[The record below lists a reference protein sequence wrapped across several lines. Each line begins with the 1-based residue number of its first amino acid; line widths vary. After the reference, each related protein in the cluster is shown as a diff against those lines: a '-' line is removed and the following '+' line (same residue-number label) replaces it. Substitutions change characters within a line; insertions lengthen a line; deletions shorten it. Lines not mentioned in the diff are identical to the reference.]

1 MESRRQPSLIAK
13 YKTDA
18 RRPNYTAELSVQAMN
33 EQTQSPENSF
43 AFQAIGIEKYYE
55 EVGNRIDVLKGVD
68 LHLPQ
73 GEMIAIV
80 GASGTG
86 KTTLLHILGTLD
98 RPTAGKLLYD
108 NVEIL
113 QKSDIELSAYR
124 NKKVGFVFQF
134 HHLLPEFTALE
145 NVMMP
150 GLIAGDD
157 KKQVAEEAAEILGK
171 VRLSD
176 RMQHKVGEISGGEQ
190 QRVALAR
197 AIIMKP
203 LLLLADEPTG
213 NLDTKTGYK
222 VFQLLQAMSAEYSLS
237 AVMATHNLEL
247 AGQMNRCFTL
257 AEGKL
262 YE

>member
-1 MESRRQPSLIAK
+1 MQEKNKQQ
-13 YKTDA
+13 
-18 RRPNYTAELSVQAMN
+18 TAGSV
-33 EQTQSPENSF
+33 

-55 EVGNRIDVLKGVD
+55 EVGHRINVLNGLD
-68 LHLPQ
+68 LHLGR

-98 RPTAGKLLYD
+98 RPTTGTLLYGGEEVL
-108 NVEIL
+108 N
-113 QKSDIELSAYR
+113 KNDIELSAYR
-124 NKKVGFVFQF
+124 NRTVGFVFQF

-150 GLIAGDD
+150 GLIGGQE
-157 KKQVAEEAAEILGK
+157 KTKMAEEAAAILEK
-171 VRLSD
+171 VKLSD
-176 RMQHKVGEISGGEQ
+176 RIQHKVGELSGGEQ

-222 VFQLLQAMSAEYSLS
+222 VFQLIQEMSAEYSLS
-237 AVMATHNLEL
+237 AVMVTHNLEL
-247 AGQMNRCFTL
+247 ANEMNRCLTL
-257 AEGKL
+257 ADGKL
-262 YE
+262 HE

>member
-1 MESRRQPSLIAK
+1 
-13 YKTDA
+13 
-18 RRPNYTAELSVQAMN
+18 MN
-33 EQTQSPENSF
+33 EQTQSSGVS
-43 AFQAIGIEKYYE
+43 ATFQATGIEKYYE
-55 EVGNRIDVLKGVD
+55 EVGHRIDVLNGVD
-68 LHLPQ
+68 LHLDQ

-108 NVEIL
+108 GVEIL
-113 QKSDIELSAYR
+113 KKNDIELSAYR
-124 NKKVGFVFQF
+124 NKKVAFVFQF

-150 GLIAGDD
+150 GLIAGYD
-157 KKQVAEEAAEILGK
+157 KKLMAEEAAEILEK
-171 VRLSD
+171 VKLSE
-176 RMQHKVGEISGGEQ
+176 RIQHKVGELSGGEQ

-197 AIIMKP
+197 AILMKP

-213 NLDTKTGYK
+213 NLDTKTGSK
-222 VFQLLQAMSAEYSLS
+222 VFQLLQEMSAEYSLS

-247 AGQMNRCFTL
+247 AGQMNRCLTL
-257 AEGKL
+257 AGGKL
-262 YE
+262 HE

>member
-1 MESRRQPSLIAK
+1 M
-13 YKTDA
+13 
-18 RRPNYTAELSVQAMN
+18 TAM
-33 EQTQSPENSF
+33 
-43 AFQAIGIEKYYE
+43 FQAIGIEKYYE
-55 EVGNRIDVLKGVD
+55 EVGNRIEVLKGVD
-68 LHLPQ
+68 LHLNK
-73 GEMIAIV
+73 GEMTAIV

-108 NVEIL
+108 EVEVL
-113 QKSDIELSAYR
+113 KKNDVELSAYR
-124 NKKVGFVFQF
+124 NRTVGFVFQF

-150 GLIAGDD
+150 GLIAGHD
-157 KKQVAEEAAEILGK
+157 KTEMAEKADEILDK

-176 RMQHKVGEISGGEQ
+176 RILHKVGELSGGEQ

-222 VFQLLQAMSAEYSLS
+222 VFQLLQEMSAEYSLS
-237 AVMATHNLEL
+237 AVMVTHNLEL
-247 AGQMNRCFTL
+247 AGEMNRCLTL
-257 AEGKL
+257 ADGKL
-262 YE
+262 HE

>member
-1 MESRRQPSLIAK
+1 MNSEGFKGSGVRIGRIMQAKKKQP
-13 YKTDA
+13 
-18 RRPNYTAELSVQAMN
+18 
-33 EQTQSPENSF
+33 QTTSAAS

-55 EVGNRIDVLKGVD
+55 EVGNRIDVLKGVE
-68 LHLPQ
+68 LRLPQ
-73 GEMIAIV
+73 GEMIAVV

-98 RPTAGKLLYD
+98 RPTAGTLLYD
-108 NVEIL
+108 GVEVL
-113 QKSDIELSAYR
+113 KKNDIELSAYR
-124 NKKVGFVFQF
+124 NRAIGFVFQF

-150 GLIAGDD
+150 GLIAGHD
-157 KKQVAEEAAEILGK
+157 KTQMAEEAAEILGK
-171 VRLSD
+171 VKLSA
-176 RMQHKVGEISGGEQ
+176 RIQHKVGQLSGGEQ

-222 VFQLLQAMSAEYSLS
+222 VFSLLQEMSAEYSLS
-237 AVMATHNLEL
+237 AVMATHNLDL
-247 AGQMNRCFTL
+247 AGEMNRCLTL
-257 AEGKL
+257 ADGKL
-262 YE
+262 HE

>member
-1 MESRRQPSLIAK
+1 MQEKIKQP
-13 YKTDA
+13 
-18 RRPNYTAELSVQAMN
+18 
-33 EQTQSPENSF
+33 QTSTEPA

-55 EVGNRIDVLKGVD
+55 DVGNRIDVLKGLD
-68 LHLPQ
+68 LQLLQ
-73 GEMIAIV
+73 GEMIAVV

-98 RPTAGKLLYD
+98 RPTAGLLLYD
-108 NVEIL
+108 GVEVL
-113 QKSDIELSAYR
+113 NKNDIELSAYR
-124 NKKVGFVFQF
+124 NKAVGFVFQF

-150 GLIAGDD
+150 GLIAGHD
-157 KKQVAEEAAEILGK
+157 KEQMAEEAAEILGK
-171 VRLSD
+171 VRLSE
-176 RMQHKVGEISGGEQ
+176 RILHKVGQLSGGEQ

-203 LLLLADEPTG
+203 ILLLADEPTG
-213 NLDTKTGYK
+213 NLDIKTGHK
-222 VFQLLQAMSAEYSLS
+222 VFNLLQEMSAEYSLS

-247 AGQMNRCFTL
+247 AGEMNRCLTL

-262 YE
+262 HE

>member
-1 MESRRQPSLIAK
+1 MQEKIKQP
-13 YKTDA
+13 
-18 RRPNYTAELSVQAMN
+18 
-33 EQTQSPENSF
+33 QTSTEPA

-55 EVGNRIDVLKGVD
+55 DVGNRIDVLKGLD
-68 LHLPQ
+68 LQLLQ

-98 RPTAGKLLYD
+98 RPTAGILLYD
-108 NVEIL
+108 GVEVL
-113 QKSDIELSAYR
+113 NKNDIELSAYR
-124 NKKVGFVFQF
+124 NKAVGFVFQF

-150 GLIAGDD
+150 GLIAGHD
-157 KKQVAEEAAEILGK
+157 KEQMAEEAAEILGK
-171 VRLSD
+171 VRLSE
-176 RMQHKVGEISGGEQ
+176 RILHKVGQLSGGEQ

-213 NLDTKTGYK
+213 NLDIKTGHK
-222 VFQLLQAMSAEYSLS
+222 VFNLLQEMSAEYSLS

-247 AGQMNRCFTL
+247 AGEMNRCLTL

-262 YE
+262 HE

>member
-1 MESRRQPSLIAK
+1 MQEKNKQQ
-13 YKTDA
+13 
-18 RRPNYTAELSVQAMN
+18 TAGSV
-33 EQTQSPENSF
+33 
-43 AFQAIGIEKYYE
+43 AFQALGIEKYYE
-55 EVGNRIDVLKGVD
+55 EVGHRINVLNGLD
-68 LHLPQ
+68 LHLDR

-98 RPTAGKLLYD
+98 RPTTGTLLYGGEEVL
-108 NVEIL
+108 N
-113 QKSDIELSAYR
+113 KNDIELSVYR
-124 NKKVGFVFQF
+124 NRTVGFVFQF

-150 GLIAGDD
+150 GLIGGQE
-157 KKQVAEEAAEILGK
+157 KTKMAEEAAAILEK
-171 VRLSD
+171 VKLSD
-176 RMQHKVGEISGGEQ
+176 RIQHKVGELSGGEQ

-222 VFQLLQAMSAEYSLS
+222 VFQLIQEMSAEYSLS
-237 AVMATHNLEL
+237 AVMVTHNLEL
-247 AGQMNRCFTL
+247 ANEMNRCLTL
-257 AEGKL
+257 ADGKL
-262 YE
+262 HE

>member
-1 MESRRQPSLIAK
+1 MQEKNKQQ
-13 YKTDA
+13 T
-18 RRPNYTAELSVQAMN
+18 TAGSS
-33 EQTQSPENSF
+33 T
-43 AFQAIGIEKYYE
+43 FQAIGIEKYYE
-55 EVGNRIDVLKGVD
+55 EVGHRINVLNGLD
-68 LHLPQ
+68 LHLDR

-98 RPTAGKLLYD
+98 RPTTGTLLYGGEEVL
-108 NVEIL
+108 N
-113 QKSDIELSAYR
+113 KNDIELSAYR
-124 NKKVGFVFQF
+124 NRTVGFVFQF

-150 GLIAGDD
+150 GLIGGQE
-157 KKQVAEEAAEILGK
+157 KTKMAEEAAAILEK
-171 VRLSD
+171 VKLSD
-176 RMQHKVGEISGGEQ
+176 RIQHKVGELSGGEQ

-222 VFQLLQAMSAEYSLS
+222 VFQLIQEMSAEYSLS
-237 AVMATHNLEL
+237 AVMVTHNLEL
-247 AGQMNRCFTL
+247 ANEMNRCLTL

-262 YE
+262 HE

>member
-1 MESRRQPSLIAK
+1 MSATL
-13 YKTDA
+13 
-18 RRPNYTAELSVQAMN
+18 
-33 EQTQSPENSF
+33 
-43 AFQAIGIEKYYE
+43 QAIGIEKYYE
-55 EVGNRIDVLKGVD
+55 EVGHRIEVLKGAD
-68 LHLPQ
+68 LHLSQ

-98 RPTAGKLLYD
+98 RPTAGTLLYRG
-108 NVEIL
+108 VEVL
-113 QKSDIELSAYR
+113 KKNDIELSAYR
-124 NKKVGFVFQF
+124 NRTVGFVFQF

-150 GLIAGDD
+150 GLIGGMD
-157 KKQVAEEAAEILGK
+157 KDKIAEEAAEILEK
-171 VRLSD
+171 VKLSD
-176 RMQHKVGEISGGEQ
+176 RIQHKVGELSGGEQ

-222 VFQLLQAMSAEYSLS
+222 VFQLLQEMSAEYALS
-237 AVMATHNLEL
+237 AVMVTHNLEL
-247 AGQMNRCFTL
+247 AGEMNRCLTL
-257 AEGKL
+257 ADGKL
-262 YE
+262 HE

>member
-1 MESRRQPSLIAK
+1 MRILGSRSLYMPEMTKQSQVPSESAK
-13 YKTDA
+13 
-18 RRPNYTAELSVQAMN
+18 
-33 EQTQSPENSF
+33 
-43 AFQAIGIEKYYE
+43 FQAIGIEKYYE
-55 EVGNRIDVLKGVD
+55 EVGNRIEVLKGVD
-68 LHLPQ
+68 LLLPQ

-86 KTTLLHILGTLD
+86 KTTLLHVLGTLD
-98 RPTAGKLLYD
+98 RPNSGILLYD
-108 NVEIL
+108 GVEVL
-113 QKSDIELSAYR
+113 KKKDADLSAYR
-124 NKKVGFVFQF
+124 NKTVGFVFQF

-150 GLIAGDD
+150 GLIAGHD
-157 KKQVAEEAAEILGK
+157 KKEMSEKAATILEK

-176 RMQHKVGEISGGEQ
+176 RIQHKVGELSGGEQ

-222 VFQLLQAMSAEYSLS
+222 VFQLLQEMSAEYSLS
-237 AVMATHNLEL
+237 AVMVTHNLEL
-247 AGQMNRCFTL
+247 AAEMNRCLTL

-262 YE
+262 HE

>member
-1 MESRRQPSLIAK
+1 MQEKNKQP
-13 YKTDA
+13 
-18 RRPNYTAELSVQAMN
+18 
-33 EQTQSPENSF
+33 QTSTEPA

-55 EVGNRIDVLKGVD
+55 DVGNKIDVLKGLD
-68 LHLPQ
+68 LQLLQ

-98 RPTAGKLLYD
+98 RPTAGILLYD
-108 NVEIL
+108 GVEVL
-113 QKSDIELSAYR
+113 NKNDIELSAYR
-124 NKKVGFVFQF
+124 NKAVGFVFQF

-150 GLIAGDD
+150 GLIAGHD
-157 KKQVAEEAAEILGK
+157 KEQMAEEAAEILGK
-171 VRLSD
+171 VRLSE
-176 RMQHKVGEISGGEQ
+176 RILHKVGQLSGGEQ

-213 NLDTKTGYK
+213 NLDIKTGHK
-222 VFQLLQAMSAEYSLS
+222 VFNLLQEMSAEYSLS

-247 AGQMNRCFTL
+247 AGEMNRCLTL

-262 YE
+262 HD

>member
-1 MESRRQPSLIAK
+1 MQEKDKQQ
-13 YKTDA
+13 
-18 RRPNYTAELSVQAMN
+18 TAGSV
-33 EQTQSPENSF
+33 

-55 EVGNRIDVLKGVD
+55 EVGHRINVLNGLD
-68 LHLPQ
+68 LHLGR

-98 RPTAGKLLYD
+98 RPTTGTLLYGGEEVL
-108 NVEIL
+108 N
-113 QKSDIELSAYR
+113 KNDIELSAYR
-124 NKKVGFVFQF
+124 NRTVGFVFQF

-150 GLIAGDD
+150 GLIGGQE
-157 KKQVAEEAAEILGK
+157 KTKMAEEAAAILEK
-171 VRLSD
+171 VKLSD
-176 RMQHKVGEISGGEQ
+176 RIQHKVGELSGGEQ

-222 VFQLLQAMSAEYSLS
+222 VFQLIQEMSAEYSLS
-237 AVMATHNLEL
+237 AVMVTHNLEL
-247 AGQMNRCFTL
+247 ANEMNRCLTL

-262 YE
+262 HE

>member
-1 MESRRQPSLIAK
+1 MQKKDKQPQKPSGSA
-13 YKTDA
+13 
-18 RRPNYTAELSVQAMN
+18 
-33 EQTQSPENSF
+33 

-55 EVGNRIDVLKGVD
+55 EVGNRIDVLKGVN

-108 NVEIL
+108 GVEVL
-113 QKSDIELSAYR
+113 KKSDIELSAYR

-150 GLIAGDD
+150 GLIAGYD
-157 KKQVAEEAAEILGK
+157 KKQVADEAAEILGK

-176 RMQHKVGEISGGEQ
+176 RIQHKVGELSGGEQ

-222 VFQLLQAMSAEYSLS
+222 VFELLQEMSAEYSLS

-247 AGQMNRCFTL
+247 AGKMSRCLTL
-257 AEGKL
+257 SEGKL
-262 YE
+262 HEE